1 MQFTDPNNPN
11 EKKKLIAAGV
21 LGLAAILLLGY
32 VFFGGKST
40 PTAQNNRRAGN
51 QTPTPARGI
60 GDRPTDE
67 EAIDDPS
74 NYQPIVYTGTAPA
87 MSEPNRNIFAYY
99 EPPLPVQKVVMPPT
113 PTPTPVPPLTLS
125 ALAPSSVF
133 ARTADFNLQVT
144 GDKFTPAVHVV
155 IEGREL
161 PTRFISPQQLFAT
174 VPAAIIAS
182 PGQRSLM
189 VRNND
194 GKLYS
199 LPLYLSV
206 TPPPLPNYTFIG
218 IIGKPRFND
227 MAVLQEKGSKDLL
240 NVQRGDV
247 LGNRFRVNSIS
258 EREVVLVD
266 IKLNIRTTIP
276 FSVENSSNQPYRPPV
291 RVADDEP

>member
-21 LGLAAILLLGY
+21 LGLAAILVLGY
-32 VFFGGKST
+32 VFLGGKST
-40 PTAQNNRRAGN
+40 PTVQNNRRAGT
-51 QTPTPARGI
+51 QSPTPRGP
-60 GDRPTDE
+60 GAVVPDE
-67 EAIDDPS
+67 GAIDDTATYQRI
-74 NYQPIVYTGTAPA
+74 NYAPFAPA

-99 EPPLPVQKVVMPPT
+99 EPPPPQVRVVMPPT

-125 ALAPSSVF
+125 VITPSTVY
-133 ARTADFNLQVT
+133 ARTADFNLQVS
-144 GDKFTPAVHVV
+144 GDKFTPAVQVV

-161 PTRFISPQQLFAT
+161 PTRFISAQQLFAT

-247 LGNRFRVNSIS
+247 LGGRFRVNSIS

-266 IKLNIRTTIP
+266 TTLKIRHTIP

-291 RVADDEP
+291 RVSDEEP

>member
-1 MQFTDPNNPN
+1 MQLTDPNNPN

-21 LGLAAILLLGY
+21 LGLAAILVLGY

-40 PTAQNNRRAGN
+40 PTPQNNRRAA
-51 QTPTPARGI
+51 TTSAPPRGT
-60 GDRPTDE
+60 GDKPPDE
-67 EAIDDPS
+67 IDDTAT
-74 NYQPIVYTGTAPA
+74 YQRITYTGALPA
-87 MSEPNRNIFAYY
+87 MSDPNRNIFAYY
-99 EPPLPVQKVVMPPT
+99 EPPPPVVKVVVPPT

-125 ALAPSSVF
+125 AITPSTVY
-133 ARTADFNLQVT
+133 AKTADFNLQVS

-161 PTRFISPQQLFAT
+161 PTRFISAQQLFAT

-189 VRNND
+189 VRNDD

-199 LPLYLSV
+199 LPLYLNV

-227 MAVLQEKGSKDLL
+227 MAVLQEKSSKDLL
-240 NVQRGDV
+240 NVQRGDPV
-247 LGNRFRVNSIS
+247 GGRFRVNSIS

-266 IKLNIRTTIP
+266 TLLKIRHTIP
-276 FSVENSSNQPYRPPV
+276 FTVENGPNQPYRPTPQ
-291 RVADDEP
+291 RVTDEEP